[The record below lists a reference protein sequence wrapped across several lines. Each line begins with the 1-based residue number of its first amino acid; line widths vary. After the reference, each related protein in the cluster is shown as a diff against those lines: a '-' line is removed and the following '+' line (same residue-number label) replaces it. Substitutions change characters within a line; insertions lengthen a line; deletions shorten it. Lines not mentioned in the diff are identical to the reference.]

1 MRPHIVVEKDDIV
14 DHQKDIFVPQKRIW
28 DFLKLNH
35 IPKQQFYPK
44 GNLKQKMIPQCRLSF
59 LIPLFISN
67 VYFCPS
73 WLQKQAKKDQLQQ
86 VNPPKYEKTEDMSNL
101 TYLNDPSVLYNLKE
115 RYYSKMIYVSIA

>member
-1 MRPHIVVEKDDIV
+1 MIY
-14 DHQKDIFVPQKRIW
+14 
-28 DFLKLNH
+28 
-35 IPKQQFYPK
+35 IPNQLSYPK
-44 GNLKQKMIPQCRLSF
+44 GSLKQKMIPQCRLSF
-59 LIPLFISN
+59 FIPLFISN

-115 RYYSKMIYVSIA
+115 RYYSKMIYVSIACGLPTNFLFCFVFIAFYHIIVYFII